1 MQPGAEVVGSGSV
14 NQAEPM
20 PRSDEQCQ
28 TEQPANRAEHQPG
41 QDESCQDDRRGPVDQ
56 AEHPRADNNTH
67 PVRQPTTIPV
77 AVARQVEVPLIT
89 IREPKLTFT
98 TQEQRG
104 QAEQRSRDQAEQR
117 GSMPA
122 KQTDPN
128 RPGREH
134 TAGCAHRWSQVLG
147 LWSESD
153 KMIEEMIIQAKGGPS
168 AKYMKDGTDIK
179 RMEKRWKAKPTIDNP
194 KAKILET
201 NSNMKN
207 WG

>member
-1 MQPGAEVVGSGSV
+1 MGRSGSV
-14 NQAEPM
+14 
-20 PRSDEQCQ
+20 PRSDEHCRA
-28 TEQPANRAEHQPG
+28 EQPANRAKHQPG

-67 PVRQPTTIPV
+67 PVRQSTTIPV

-104 QAEQRSRDQAEQR
+104 QAEQRSRDQTEQR

-128 RPGREH
+128 MPGREH
-134 TAGCAHRWSQVLG
+134 TAGFAHS
-147 LWSESD
+147 
-153 KMIEEMIIQAKGGPS
+153 
-168 AKYMKDGTDIK
+168 
-179 RMEKRWKAKPTIDNP
+179 
-194 KAKILET
+194 
-201 NSNMKN
+201 
-207 WG
+207 WGYGVKVTK